1 MANPDKNRFNV
12 NQQSLDAQQA
22 NQRSIDDSANQARCK
37 NCNWG
42 ITPNADICENCGE
55 WQLTGKC
62 NFCYA
67 EFEEGQ
73 RFCAECGNPP
83 TGINCGQ
90 CGTLSHFD
98 FCPKCNAAL
107 TRQSNETI
115 NMIANSVEFQ
125 NVVNVLV
132 APVDAET
139 FNTNAQSN
147 QSDLEMTALKNYL
160 SKFSE
165 KKTKKKDMFSL
176 NDSSGMNVQDNI
188 NSLEQSKQN
197 ITAEERQ
204 ELARKQKE
212 SLALQLLEETRN
224 KTFPNNQEAR
234 KFFGALK
241 ILLPQVIQKR
251 NPTGWRCNAY
261 YNLHAGG
268 PQECSATCSG
278 GTWIYETKTETALNY
293 TVI

>member
-1 MANPDKNRFNV
+1 MRPFIAAIF
-12 NQQSLDAQQA
+12 A
-22 NQRSIDDSANQARCK
+22 
-37 NCNWG
+37 
-42 ITPNADICENCGE
+42 
-55 WQLTGKC
+55 
-62 NFCYA
+62 
-67 EFEEGQ
+67 
-73 RFCAECGNPP
+73 
-83 TGINCGQ
+83 
-90 CGTLSHFD
+90 
-98 FCPKCNAAL
+98 AAL
-107 TRQSNETI
+107 I
-115 NMIANSVEFQ
+115 LPVPAGAFYAKSVFAEGVQ
-125 NVVNVLV
+125 LV
-132 APVDAET
+132 AA
-139 FNTNAQSN
+139 
-147 QSDLEMTALKNYL
+147 
-160 SKFSE
+160 E